1 VHQEKNVPRE
11 TERNALVIT
20 AALVALGKLV
30 EDGGDSPA
38 LTGVTEQI
46 IWYLA
51 AFFLFVAF
59 VAFWH
64 FLREEY
70 NIDSPLGPYS
80 LPMLDHRFLYSLG
93 LASAMG
99 LLILLAK

>member
-1 VHQEKNVPRE
+1 MPRD

-20 AALVALGKLV
+20 AALVALGKLAPN
-30 EDGGDSPA
+30 GGDGLA
-38 LTGVTEQI
+38 IAAITEQI

-59 VAFWH
+59 VSFWWH
-64 FLREEY
+64 LREEY

-80 LPMLDHRFLYSLG
+80 LPIFDHRFLYSFGLTLG
-93 LASAMG
+93 MG
-99 LLILLAK
+99 LLILLANS